1 MIKLEDLTVEVIKT
15 AMLSQR
21 IVLFPNGYG
30 LNIMGGPFVCGDGI
44 DTFDVSV
51 IKHNF
56 KTDSDVDYFGLDFSK
71 YSPEE
76 LSIDLVCVD
85 NLETDGWFY
94 INKDELIN
102 IMERVRSLEK

>member
-1 MIKLEDLTVEVIKT
+1 MIKLEDLTVEFIKT

-30 LNIMGGPFVCGDGI
+30 LNIMGGPFVCGDGVN
-44 DTFDVSV
+44 TFDVSV

-56 KTDSDVDYFGLDFSK
+56 KTDKDIDYFGLDFSK

-76 LSIDLVCVD
+76 LSVNVVYVD
-85 NLETDGWFY
+85 NLESNGWFY
-94 INKDELIN
+94 LNKNELIN
-102 IMERVRSLEK
+102 VIERVRNLEK

>member
-1 MIKLEDLTVEVIKT
+1 MIKLEDLTVEFIKT

-44 DTFDVSV
+44 NTFDVSV

-56 KTDSDVDYFGLDFSK
+56 KTDKDVDYFGLEFSK
-71 YSPEE
+71 YDEKDLEFE
-76 LSIDLVCVD
+76 LVYVD
-85 NLETDGWFY
+85 NLGYDCRLYVTKEEIYSIAAKVET
-94 INKDELIN
+94 
-102 IMERVRSLEK
+102 LES

>member
-1 MIKLEDLTVEVIKT
+1 MIKLEDLTVEFIKT

-30 LNIMGGPFVCGDGI
+30 LSIMGGPFVCGDGI

-56 KTDSDVDYFGLDFSK
+56 KTDKCIDYFGLDFSK
-71 YSPEE
+71 YSDNE
-76 LSIDLVCVD
+76 LSFNQVCSNNNSPNV
-85 NLETDGWFY
+85 WFY
-94 INKDELIN
+94 VNKRELDSIINQVSNL
-102 IMERVRSLEK
+102 S